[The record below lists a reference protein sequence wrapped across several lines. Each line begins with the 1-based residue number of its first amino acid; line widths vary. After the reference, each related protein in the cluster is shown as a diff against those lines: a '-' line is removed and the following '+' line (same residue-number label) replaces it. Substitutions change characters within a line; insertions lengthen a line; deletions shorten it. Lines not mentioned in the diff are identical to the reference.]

1 MDGSVLQYLYLTDM
15 PIHILKT
22 CCSIGLYINVFTLI
36 YIKIHDGF
44 MKSRDKTERKY
55 TTITI
60 PLPLFKK
67 LKEKI
72 EGTGFSSV
80 SDCVTYIL
88 RETLVEM
95 ESEDSKDKN
104 KNAVVEKLKALGYTM

>member
-1 MDGSVLQYLYLTDM
+1 MGKEIDS
-15 PIHILKT
+15 K
-22 CCSIGLYINVFTLI
+22 
-36 YIKIHDGF
+36 
-44 MKSRDKTERKY
+44 RKY

-60 PLPLFKK
+60 PTPLFNK

-72 EGTGFSSV
+72 RDTGFSSV

-88 RETLVEM
+88 RETMVEM
-95 ESEDSKDKN
+95 ETKGNSEN

>member
-1 MDGSVLQYLYLTDM
+1 M
-15 PIHILKT
+15 
-22 CCSIGLYINVFTLI
+22 FTLI
-36 YIKIHDGF
+36 YIKIHDDF

-95 ESEDSKDKN
+95 ESEDSEDKN
-104 KNAVVEKLKALGYTM
+104 RNAVVEKLKALGYTM

>member
-1 MDGSVLQYLYLTDM
+1 MSAS
-15 PIHILKT
+15 KA
-22 CCSIGLYINVFTLI
+22 
-36 YIKIHDGF
+36 K
-44 MKSRDKTERKY
+44 RKY

-60 PLPLFKK
+60 PQPLFEKI
-67 LKEKI
+67 KEKI

-88 RETLVEM
+88 RETIAEM
-95 ESEDSKDKN
+95 GMKEKEGE